1 MTDVT
6 GQSCRY
12 NFWGEGIKESNFTQK
27 RLTWF
32 KLKLATQTRGTSEF
46 IPLYNWSHM
55 GDCVWQISL
64 FLKRRLSFLFPF
76 SFIFICH
83 YDHILGFHFNIH
95 VQWGLNQVNRFWV
108 KLLSFIPSP
117 QKLENGK
124 RNDNR
129 LFRNNEICQTQSP
142 ICDQL

>member
-1 MTDVT
+1 MLSSFKHNWSKSLYEINTLYHVI
-6 GQSCRY
+6 RY
-12 NFWGEGIKESNFTQK
+12 ISVRFCGTRFY
-27 RLTWF
+27 
-32 KLKLATQTRGTSEF
+32 KLPASEPWLFYFKLATQTRGTSEF

-117 QKLENGK
+117 QKLY
-124 RNDNR
+124 
-129 LFRNNEICQTQSP
+129 L
-142 ICDQL
+142 QLCPVTSVI